1 MSKIQ
6 FFTRPTTTRFGG
18 VSRQLPRVFIGV
30 FSTFTTMAYA
40 QTDTTASAVST
51 AALTDN
57 GNDPQPAVTTLDTI
71 IIRAEDASQQ
81 YAATQA
87 TTILKSDEKL
97 FDSAKSVSVVTQNQL
112 QQKQATTLADALKG
126 VAGVTTGQYG
136 RRGWDDIAIR
146 GQLASSQILV
156 DGMRTATSSNFLNS
170 MDISGL
176 ESIEVVKGPDSVG
189 FGQMMPGGVVNLTT
203 KKPKDETFKNLKL
216 SAGSNDFYQAA
227 FDINYA
233 PNGST
238 DGAFRLN
245 GRVSDQNDPTD
256 YVYFKNY
263 YLAPSYRFA
272 LGDNTDVTLL
282 ASYQKHDYIRQQGLP
297 LQNNAYKTYPSSL
310 FFGEPNYTVQDER
323 YSLGYQLNHDFDS
336 GWRLKQNFALSRRVA
351 DADAILASGTP
362 PTSTV

>member
-1 MSKIQ
+1 
-6 FFTRPTTTRFGG
+6 
-18 VSRQLPRVFIGV
+18 
-30 FSTFTTMAYA
+30 MAYA
-40 QTDTTASAVST
+40 QTDTTASAVGT

-71 IIRAEDASQQ
+71 IIRAQDASQQ

-176 ESIEVVKGPDSVG
+176 ESIEVVKGPDSIG
-189 FGQMMPGGVVNLTT
+189 FGL
-203 KKPKDETFKNLKL
+203 
-216 SAGSNDFYQAA
+216 
-227 FDINYA
+227 
-233 PNGST
+233 
-238 DGAFRLN
+238 
-245 GRVSDQNDPTD
+245 
-256 YVYFKNY
+256 
-263 YLAPSYRFA
+263 
-272 LGDNTDVTLL
+272 
-282 ASYQKHDYIRQQGLP
+282 
-297 LQNNAYKTYPSSL
+297 
-310 FFGEPNYTVQDER
+310 
-323 YSLGYQLNHDFDS
+323 
-336 GWRLKQNFALSRRVA
+336 
-351 DADAILASGTP
+351 
-362 PTSTV
+362 